1 LYFNTSDLIQKYI
14 DTDNGASRD
23 NNRDYFNPQTGN
35 TVKLISTVL
44 PSNKLLWSPRLGF
57 NWDITGDKTIQVR
70 GGTGIFTG
78 KLPFVWLGNQVSGA
92 DDGFQ
97 IMDKDFKWQVWRT
110 SLGIDHKF
118 KNNYIAT
125 LDMSYNKDINGVHV
139 QNGD

>member
-1 LYFNTSDLIQKYI
+1 LIQKYI
-14 DTDNGASRD
+14 NTDNGASRD

-57 NWDITGDKTIQVR
+57 NWDITGDVEELVF
-70 GGTGIFTG
+70 FTG

-97 IMDKDFKWQVWRT
+97 IMDKDFKWPQVWRT

-118 KNNYIAT
+118 ENNYIAT

-139 QNGD
+139 QNWGLKRLLVV

>member
-44 PSNKLLWSPRLGF
+44 PSKLLWSPRLGF

-78 KLPFVWLGNQVSGA
+78 KLPFVWLGKLVELTMVFSKLWIRISNG
-92 DDGFQ
+92 
-97 IMDKDFKWQVWRT
+97 R
-110 SLGIDHKF
+110 KF
-118 KNNYIAT
+118 
-125 LDMSYNKDINGVHV
+125 GERV
-139 QNGD
+139 

>member
-1 LYFNTSDLIQKYI
+1 LYFNIWFDTKV

-97 IMDKDFKWQVWRT
+97 IMDKDFKWPVWRT
-110 SLGIDHKF
+110 SLELI
-118 KNNYIAT
+118 
-125 LDMSYNKDINGVHV
+125 INLKIII
-139 QNGD
+139 

>member
-1 LYFNTSDLIQKYI
+1 M
-14 DTDNGASRD
+14 
-23 NNRDYFNPQTGN
+23 
-35 TVKLISTVL
+35 V
-44 PSNKLLWSPRLGF
+44 PRLGF

-92 DDGFQ
+92 DDGFFQ
-97 IMDKDFKWQVWRT
+97 IMDKDFKWPQVWRT

-118 KNNYIAT
+118 ENNYIAT

-139 QNGD
+139 QNWGLKRLLVV